1 MQIRD
6 AIEDDAEGMAAISD
20 APADVMRNLVHDRT
34 VRIAE
39 PDDADPADATEG
51 GGSVTVDLDGFV
63 SFDVREDTVHI
74 TQLDGTTE
82 ACARLLEEPIR
93 FARGEAMSVQL
104 LVPEPA
110 DSVADAADEVG
121 FDKVGQ
127 GPRFQGA
134 PTVKYRLEP

>member
-34 VRIAE
+34 VRVAE
-39 PDDADPADATEG
+39 PDDANRPDATETSG
-51 GGSVTVDLDGFV
+51 NVTVELDGFV
-63 SFDVREDTVHI
+63 SFDVREDTVHV
-74 TQLDGTTE
+74 TQLDGTTD
-82 ACARLLEEPIR
+82 ACVRLLEDPIR

-104 LVPEPA
+104 LVPEPEETI
-110 DSVADAADEVG
+110 ADAADEVG
-121 FDKVGQ
+121 FDRVGR
-127 GPRFQGA
+127 GPRFQGE